1 MAASRPT
8 VSIYNAA
15 DGKATGR
22 QIACPAV
29 MTAPVRPDI
38 VGQVHTEMAKNK
50 RQAYAVKYEAGMQT
64 AAESWGTGRAVAR
77 IPRVP
82 GGGTSR
88 SGQGAFGNM
97 CRGGRMF
104 APTKT
109 WRRWHRRI
117 AVNQRRY
124 ALASAL
130 AASAVPALVMAR
142 GHEIDSVPEIPL
154 VLANAA
160 VADHKTAK
168 ALAILKAVGAGAE
181 LEKCKKSKKLRAGK
195 GKMRNRRYVMR
206 KGPLVVYEG
215 DNTFEKAY
223 RNLPGVELCHVD
235 RLNLLQLAPG
245 GHLGRF
251 VIWTEEAF
259 ARLDKLYGT
268 YSKKSELKSG
278 YSLPSSCMSNADLA
292 RIINSD
298 EVQSAVRPA
307 QQKARKAPRKK
318 NPLKNLGAMVRLNPY
333 ALAHRRT
340 ELRAQAARKAGKAA
354 KVKAA
359 RNKKAERTAF
369 YNGLVAE

>member
-1 MAASRPT
+1 
-8 VSIYNAA
+8 
-15 DGKATGR
+15 
-22 QIACPAV
+22 
-29 MTAPVRPDI
+29 
-38 VGQVHTEMAKNK
+38 
-50 RQAYAVKYEAGMQT
+50 
-64 AAESWGTGRAVAR
+64 
-77 IPRVP
+77 
-82 GGGTSR
+82 
-88 SGQGAFGNM
+88 
-97 CRGGRMF
+97 MF

-142 GHEIDSVPEIPL
+142 GHEIDAVPEIPL

-160 VADHKTAK
+160 VGDHKTSK
-168 ALAILKAVGAGAE
+168 ALAILKAVGAGAD
-181 LEKCKKSKKLRAGK
+181 LDKCKKSKKVRAGK
-195 GKMRNRRYVMR
+195 GKMRNRRHVMR

-215 DNTFEKAY
+215 DSAFEKAY

>member
-1 MAASRPT
+1 
-8 VSIYNAA
+8 
-15 DGKATGR
+15 
-22 QIACPAV
+22 
-29 MTAPVRPDI
+29 
-38 VGQVHTEMAKNK
+38 
-50 RQAYAVKYEAGMQT
+50 
-64 AAESWGTGRAVAR
+64 
-77 IPRVP
+77 
-82 GGGTSR
+82 
-88 SGQGAFGNM
+88 
-97 CRGGRMF
+97 MF

-142 GHEIDSVPEIPL
+142 GHEIDQVPEIPL

-160 VADHKTAK
+160 VGDHKTSK
-168 ALAILKAVGAGAE
+168 ALAILKAVGAGAD
-181 LEKCKKSKKLRAGK
+181 LDKCKKSKKLRAGK
-195 GKMRNRRYVMR
+195 GKMRNRRHVMR

-215 DNTFEKAY
+215 DNSFEKAY

-251 VIWTEEAF
+251 VVWTEEAF
-259 ARLDKLYGT
+259 AKLDALYGT
-268 YSKKSELKSG
+268 YSKKSALKKD
-278 YSLPSSCMSNADLA
+278 YALPNACMTNADLA

-307 QQKARKAPRKK
+307 KAQARRAPRKK
-318 NPLKNLGAMVRLNPY
+318 NPLTNLGAMVRLNPY

-340 ELRAQAARKAGKAA
+340 ELRAQAARKASKAK